1 VIEFGSR
8 FPDYPKL
15 GGGVAMMVL
24 SIVRSGLTPFSVSGA
39 MGV

>member
-24 SIVRSGLTPFSVSGA
+24 SIVRRTS
-39 MGV
+39 